1 MENEILTVF
10 GRRLHDLRLEH
21 GATQKSMAAYLGC
34 TASNYQKIEYGEIN
48 APITT
53 LVALSQYFH
62 VSVDYLL
69 GLRDER
75 ER

>member
-1 MENEILTVF
+1 
-10 GRRLHDLRLEH
+10 
-21 GATQKSMAAYLGC
+21 MAAYLGC